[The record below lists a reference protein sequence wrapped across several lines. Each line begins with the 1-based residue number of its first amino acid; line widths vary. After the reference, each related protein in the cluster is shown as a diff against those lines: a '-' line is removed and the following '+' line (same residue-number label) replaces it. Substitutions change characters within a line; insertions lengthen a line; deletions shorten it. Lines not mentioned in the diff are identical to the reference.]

1 MLVLAA
7 ISVIALASCAPRD
20 RPHLVLLLTVDTLRA
35 DRLLAYGG
43 PPELAPRLNS
53 LLADAEVFRLAYA
66 PASYTLPSMAAL
78 HTGRYPEELGV
89 LGNVARMGSDFATL
103 AGVLKL
109 HGWHTGAVVSNYV
122 LRRGGGFAQGFDH
135 YDATFPQ
142 LEANR
147 EMPERIAED
156 TTQAALAMID
166 QMLEDGSERLFVWV
180 HYQDPHGPYLPPPG
194 RRERFLGGELTT
206 PVREL
211 PVEHQRGI
219 GAIPLYQYV
228 EGQRDPDFYRAG
240 YDGEVSY
247 LDDEISRFLDG
258 VEERGLLSTAEIVFA
273 ADHGE
278 GLGEDDYWFAH
289 GEYLNDALVRVPLAI
304 RAPGRAGRIREDPAS
319 LVDVFP
325 TVLALAGVDVSS
337 GYPGRDLLAEGAEA
351 TQRDI
356 YLATLRGSTV
366 PRFGLVS
373 GGYKYVKSG
382 PLDAVEEEVFAV
394 DGSTGPTGEEAEE
407 LVASMR
413 ERLES
418 FQRGLRRS
426 SHENRRELTATE
438 RERLRTL
445 GYLVD

>member
-1 MLVLAA
+1 MTIDSSTIESGWGAAALNVGVENLRGWRDRYYAQPDRRRPGWRTAGPAQNLGVRNVASRIVRMLVLAA

-194 RRERFLGGELTT
+194 PRRAPEADR
-206 PVREL
+206 
-211 PVEHQRGI
+211 
-219 GAIPLYQYV
+219 
-228 EGQRDPDFYRAG
+228 RDPPLSVR
-240 YDGEVSY
+240 
-247 LDDEISRFLDG
+247 
-258 VEERGLLSTAEIVFA
+258 RG
-273 ADHGE
+273 
-278 GLGEDDYWFAH
+278 
-289 GEYLNDALVRVPLAI
+289 
-304 RAPGRAGRIREDPAS
+304 PA
-319 LVDVFP
+319 
-325 TVLALAGVDVSS
+325 
-337 GYPGRDLLAEGAEA
+337 
-351 TQRDI
+351 
-356 YLATLRGSTV
+356 
-366 PRFGLVS
+366 
-373 GGYKYVKSG
+373 
-382 PLDAVEEEVFAV
+382 
-394 DGSTGPTGEEAEE
+394 
-407 LVASMR
+407 
-413 ERLES
+413 
-418 FQRGLRRS
+418 
-426 SHENRRELTATE
+426 
-438 RERLRTL
+438 
-445 GYLVD
+445 